1 MDQITHDV
9 RRATWHNV
17 IKQCQERPEHTTVKQ
32 WCIDNDISEKSYY
45 YWLRKFRKEAA
56 QQMPVP
62 ATAQKPSPVT
72 FAEIPFASSSNVC
85 TTKAGADATL
95 PVHPTAV
102 LKHKE
107 LTIAVTNDISDS
119 LLSRIIRE
127 VSHA

>member
-9 RRATWHNV
+9 RRATWHSI

-32 WCIDNDISEKSYY
+32 WCLENGVREKAYY

-62 ATAQKPSPVT
+62 TTAQNPSPVT
-72 FAEIPFASSSNVC
+72 FAEIPFVSSC
-85 TTKAGADATL
+85 DAYTKAGADATF

-102 LKHKE
+102 LRHKE

>member
-9 RRATWHNV
+9 RRATWQSI
-17 IKQCQERPEHTTVKQ
+17 IKQCQERPEYTTVKQ
-32 WCIDNDISEKSYY
+32 WCLENGIREKSYY

-56 QQMPVP
+56 EQMPVLAA
-62 ATAQKPSPVT
+62 ATKPSPVT
-72 FAEIPFASSSNVC
+72 FAEIPFTCSSDSC
-85 TTKAGADATL
+85 TKTVSDAVL

-102 LKHKE
+102 LKYRE
-107 LTIAVTNDISDS
+107 PTIAVTNDISDL

>member
-9 RRATWHNV
+9 RRATWQSV

-32 WCIDNDISEKSYY
+32 WCLENGIHEKSYY

-56 QQMPVP
+56 QQMSVP
-62 ATAQKPSPVT
+62 AAAPNPSTVT
-72 FAEIPFASSSNVC
+72 FAELPFAGNSD
-85 TTKAGADATL
+85 TYTKTVSDAAL

-102 LKHKE
+102 LKHKD

-119 LLSRIIRE
+119 LLSGIIRE

>member
-17 IKQCQERPEHTTVKQ
+17 IKQCQKRPEHTTIKQ
-32 WCIDNDISEKSYY
+32 WCLDNDISEKSYY

-62 ATAQKPSPVT
+62 TTVQNPSPVT
-72 FAEIPFASSSNVC
+72 FAEIPFVSSC
-85 TTKAGADATL
+85 DTYTKAGADATL

-102 LKHKE
+102 LRHKD

>member
-9 RRATWHNV
+9 RRATWQSV

-32 WCIDNDISEKSYY
+32 WCLENGVHEKAYY

-56 QQMPVP
+56 QQMSVP
-62 ATAQKPSPVT
+62 AATPNPSPVT
-72 FAEIPFASSSNVC
+72 FAELPFVSNSD
-85 TTKAGADATL
+85 TYTKTVSDAAL

-102 LKHKE
+102 LKHKD

-119 LLSRIIRE
+119 LLLRIIRE

>member
-9 RRATWHNV
+9 RRATWQSI

-32 WCIDNDISEKSYY
+32 WCLENGIREKSYY

-56 QQMPVP
+56 EQMLVP
-62 ATAQKPSPVT
+62 AAVTKPSPVT
-72 FAEIPFASSSNVC
+72 FAEIPFTCSSDSC
-85 TTKAGADATL
+85 TKTVSDAVL
-95 PVHPTAV
+95 PVHSTAV
-102 LKHKE
+102 LKYRE
-107 LTIAVTNDISDS
+107 LTIAVTNDISDL

>member
-1 MDQITHDV
+1 MNQITHYV
-9 RRATWHNV
+9 RLSTWQSV

-32 WCIDNDISEKSYY
+32 WCLGNDISEKAYY
-45 YWLRKFRKEAA
+45 YWLRKFHKEAA

-62 ATAQKPSPVT
+62 VAASNPSPVT
-72 FAEIPFASSSNVC
+72 FTEIPFANSSDAC
-85 TTKAGADATL
+85 TKIGADAAL
-95 PVHPTAV
+95 MVHPTAI
-102 LKHKE
+102 LRHKE

>member
-1 MDQITHDV
+1 MDQTTHDA
-9 RRATWHNV
+9 RRAIWQN
-17 IKQCQERPEHTTVKQ
+17 IIRQCQERPVHTTVKQ
-32 WCIDNDISEKSYY
+32 WCAENDIGEKAYY

-62 ATAQKPSPVT
+62 VTASNPSPVT
-72 FAEIPFASSSNVC
+72 FAEIPFVSNSDTC
-85 TTKAGADATL
+85 LRPGADAAL
-95 PVHPTAV
+95 SVRPTAV

-119 LLSRIIRE
+119 LLSGIIRE